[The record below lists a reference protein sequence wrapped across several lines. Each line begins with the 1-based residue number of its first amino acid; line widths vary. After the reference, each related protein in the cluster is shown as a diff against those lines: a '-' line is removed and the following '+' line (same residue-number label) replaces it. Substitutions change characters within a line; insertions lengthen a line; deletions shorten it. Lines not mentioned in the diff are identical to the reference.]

1 MAVDTFGP
9 VELFV
14 VRFPQERIPESF
26 RSSVLGVLAGGAV
39 TLLDLMVIHHT
50 EQGLELLE
58 LEMLGDEVDLTS
70 VELPA
75 QGLIGDEDLEA
86 VAEDLAVGTT
96 ALVLAIEHTWARSVV
111 AAVRESGAEVIAN
124 ERIPADVVNQV
135 VALATNPDDPA

>member
-1 MAVDTFGP
+1 MTVDTFGP

-14 VRFPQERIPESF
+14 VRFPHERIPESF

-86 VAEDLAVGTT
+86 LAEDLEVGTT

-135 VALATNPDDPA
+135 VALATTPDDPA

>member
-1 MAVDTFGP
+1 MAADTFGP

-14 VRFPQERIPESF
+14 IRFPQERIPESF

-50 EQGLELLE
+50 DQGLELLE
-58 LEMLGDEVDLTS
+58 LEMLGDEVDLTT

-75 QGLIGDEDLEA
+75 QGLIGNEDLEA
-86 VAEDLAVGTT
+86 LAEDVEVGTT

-111 AAVRESGAEVIAN
+111 AAVQESGAEVIAT
-124 ERIPADVVNQV
+124 ERIPADVVNQL
-135 VALATNPDDPA
+135 VALAPSADEPA

>member
-50 EQGLELLE
+50 DQGLELLE
-58 LEMLGDEVDLTS
+58 LEMLGDEVDLTA

-75 QGLIGDEDLEA
+75 QGLIGDEDLESL
-86 VAEDLAVGTT
+86 AEDLEVGTT

-111 AAVRESGAEVIAN
+111 AAVQESGAEVIAN
-124 ERIPADVVNQV
+124 ERIPASVVNEV
-135 VALATNPDDPA
+135 VALAPSADGPA

>member
-86 VAEDLAVGTT
+86 LAEDLAVGTT

>member
-1 MAVDTFGP
+1 MDADTFGP

-14 VRFPQERIPESF
+14 IRFPQERIPESF

-50 EQGLELLE
+50 DQGLELLE
-58 LEMLGDEVDLTS
+58 LEMLGDEVDLTT

-75 QGLIGDEDLEA
+75 QGLIGNEDLEA
-86 VAEDLAVGTT
+86 LAEQLEVGTT

-111 AAVRESGAEVIAN
+111 AAVRESGAEVIAT
-124 ERIPADVVNQV
+124 ERIPADVVNEV
-135 VALATNPDDPA
+135 VALAPSADEPA

>member
-86 VAEDLAVGTT
+86 LAEDLEVGTT

-135 VALATNPDDPA
+135 VALATTPDDPA

>member
-1 MAVDTFGP
+1 MGADTFGP

-14 VRFPQERIPESF
+14 IQFPQERVPDSF
-26 RSSVLGVLAGGAV
+26 RSSVLAVLAGGAV

-58 LEMLGDEVDLTS
+58 LEMVGDEIDLTA

-75 QGLIGDEDLEA
+75 QGLIGNEDLEA
-86 VAEDLAVGTT
+86 LAEELEVGTT

-111 AAVRESGAEVIAN
+111 AAVRESGAEVIAT
-124 ERIPADVVNQV
+124 ERIPADIVNEV
-135 VALATNPDDPA
+135 VALAPSADEPA

>member
-1 MAVDTFGP
+1 MAADTFGP

-14 VRFPQERIPESF
+14 IRFAQERIPERF
-26 RSSVLGVLAGGAV
+26 RSSVLSVLAGGAV

-58 LEMLGDEVDLTS
+58 LEMLGDEVDLTA

-86 VAEDLAVGTT
+86 LAEDLEVGTT

-111 AAVRESGAEVIAN
+111 AAVQESGAEVIAN

-135 VALATNPDDPA
+135 VALAERPDDAA

>member
-50 EQGLELLE
+50 DQGLELLE
-58 LEMLGDEVDLTS
+58 LEMLGDEVDLTA

-75 QGLIGDEDLEA
+75 QGLIGDEDLKSL
-86 VAEDLAVGTT
+86 AEDLEVGTT

-111 AAVRESGAEVIAN
+111 AAVQESGAEVIAN

-135 VALATNPDDPA
+135 VALAASPDDPA

>member
-1 MAVDTFGP
+1 MAAETFGP

-14 VRFPQERIPESF
+14 IAFPQERIPESF

-39 TLLDLMVIHHT
+39 TLLDLTVIHHT
-50 EQGLELLE
+50 DAGLEVLE
-58 LEMLGDEVDLTS
+58 LEMVGDEVDLTS

-75 QGLIGDEDLEA
+75 QGLIGDEDLES
-86 VAEDLAVGTT
+86 LADGLAIGTT

-111 AAVRESGAEVIAN
+111 AAVQESGAQVIAT

-135 VALATNPDDPA
+135 VALAQSDDEPA

>member
-1 MAVDTFGP
+1 MAADTFGP

-14 VRFPQERIPESF
+14 IRFPQERIPESF

-50 EQGLELLE
+50 DQGLELLE
-58 LEMLGDEVDLTS
+58 LEMLGDEVDLTT

-75 QGLIGDEDLEA
+75 QGLIGNEDLEA
-86 VAEDLAVGTT
+86 LAEQLEVGTT

-111 AAVRESGAEVIAN
+111 AAVRESGAEVIAT
-124 ERIPADVVNQV
+124 ERIPADVVNEV
-135 VALATNPDDPA
+135 VALAPSADEPA

>member
-50 EQGLELLE
+50 DQGLELLE
-58 LEMLGDEVDLTS
+58 LEMLGDEVDLTA

-75 QGLIGDEDLEA
+75 QGLIGDEDLKSL
-86 VAEDLAVGTT
+86 AEDLEVGTT

-111 AAVRESGAEVIAN
+111 AAVQESGAEVIAN

-135 VALATNPDDPA
+135 VALAATPDDPA

>member
-1 MAVDTFGP
+1 MAADTFGP

-14 VRFPQERIPESF
+14 IRFPQERIPASF

-50 EQGLELLE
+50 DQGLELLE
-58 LEMLGDEVDLTS
+58 LEMLGDEVDLTT

-75 QGLIGDEDLEA
+75 QGLIGNEDLEA
-86 VAEDLAVGTT
+86 LAEDLEVGTT

-111 AAVRESGAEVIAN
+111 AAVQESGAEVIAT

-135 VALATNPDDPA
+135 VALAPSADEPA

>member
-1 MAVDTFGP
+1 MAVDIFGP

-14 VRFPQERIPESF
+14 VRFPQARIPESF

-86 VAEDLAVGTT
+86 LAEDLEVGTT

-135 VALATNPDDPA
+135 VALATSPDDPA